1 MLKVRLDKEDGI
13 AVIEPEG
20 ALTKE
25 DFDNAAKV
33 IDPFILESEG
43 KLNGII
49 IYTQSF
55 PGWKDFSGLSRHI
68 TFIKN
73 HHKKIKR
80 LAFVTDTSV
89 IEYTKAIAEPFLEA
103 EIKVFDYDDFDGA
116 KEWVKDSTA
125 YFPEYNGET

>member
-1 MLKVRLDKEDGI
+1 MLEVKIDKENGLAI
-13 AVIEPEG
+13 LEPHD
-20 ALTKE
+20 ALSKE

-49 IYTQSF
+49 IYTKSF
-55 PGWKDFSGLSRHI
+55 PGWEDFAALSRHI
-68 TFIKN
+68 TFVKN

-89 IEYTKAIAEPFLEA
+89 IEFSKVIAAPFVEA
-103 EIKVFDYDDFDGA
+103 EIKVFDYDDFDEA
-116 KEWVKDSTA
+116 KKWVTSA
-125 YFPEYNGET
+125 

>member
-55 PGWKDFSGLSRHI
+55 PGWKDFAGLSRHI

-89 IEYTKAIAEPFLEA
+89 IEYAKAIAEPFLEA
-103 EIKVFDYDDFDGA
+103 EIKVFDYDDFDRA
-116 KEWVKDSTA
+116 KEWVKEATA
-125 YFPEYNGET
+125 SFPADNGET